1 MFRTRLLSASAALA
15 VALLSGATSVVPF
28 AWGDPV
34 GGPGQF
40 VDVGA
45 QCAAQ
50 YPGVDGFRPGEAYLV
65 APGDAYSWR
74 CKRVSASRDGG
85 LIADLSVNPN
95 AFCASQHAAPI
106 AANPPNWACVN

>member
-1 MFRTRLLSASAALA
+1 MLRTRLLSASAALA
-15 VALLSGATSVVPF
+15 VALFGGAASALPL
-28 AWGDPV
+28 AWADPL

-40 VDVGA
+40 VDMGA

-50 YPGVDGFRPGEAYLV
+50 YPGVDGFLQGEAYLV

-95 AFCASQHAAPI
+95 AFCTSRRAAPI
-106 AANPPNWACVN
+106 AANPPNWACAN